1 MGTIRRLLIA
11 NRGEIAVRIVRA
23 CRELG
28 LEPVAVVGPGDVGAL
43 HAELA
48 DDAVEVGSYLDGAGL
63 VAAATVAGADA
74 VHPGYGFL
82 SERADFAEQVRA
94 AGLRWVGPPPE
105 AMRLLGDKLA
115 ARGVAEAAGV
125 PVVPGSAAD
134 SLTDGALAEAAARL
148 GFPILVKAA
157 GGGGGRG
164 MRAVAAPEDLP
175 RALAEAREEAEAAF
189 GDGRVFLERRLQG
202 ARHVEIQIL
211 RDAHGHG
218 VHLGERDCSLQR
230 RHQKVLEEAP
240 SPAVTPELRAVLGD
254 AALAVAAAAG
264 YEGAGTAEFLLLDD
278 GTWAFLEM
286 NARLQVEHPVTEA
299 VTGVDIVRT
308 QIRVAG
314 GEALALAQEDVAFA
328 GHAVEARIYAE
339 DPRNDFLPSTGR
351 VELLGSAPLAGRADR
366 HRPAGA

>member
-1 MGTIRRLLIA
+1 
-11 NRGEIAVRIVRA
+11 
-23 CRELG
+23 
-28 LEPVAVVGPGDVGAL
+28 
-43 HAELA
+43 
-48 DDAVEVGSYLDGAGL
+48 
-63 VAAATVAGADA
+63 
-74 VHPGYGFL
+74 
-82 SERADFAEQVRA
+82 
-94 AGLRWVGPPPE
+94 
-105 AMRLLGDKLA
+105 
-115 ARGVAEAAGV
+115 
-125 PVVPGSAAD
+125 
-134 SLTDGALAEAAARL
+134 
-148 GFPILVKAA
+148 
-157 GGGGGRG
+157 

-202 ARHVEIQIL
+202 ARHVEVQIL

-308 QIRVAG
+308 QLRVAG

-328 GHAVEARIYAE
+328 GHAVEARVYAE

-351 VELLGSAPLAGRADR
+351 VELLRSAPLAGRADR
-366 HRPAGA
+366 HRAAGA